1 MEAWIMNTGTIIK
14 ILKRNQQKGDLMS
27 KKEEIKYSKYQ
38 QGDVVMFQVDKE
50 TFDKNTRSSNE
61 YKTAYNTQSHNNA
74 VLAFG
79 EVTGH
84 KHQIHMKEMLDAA
97 EVTLSM
103 GYNSNAGEDV
113 PEGFCVENETVT
125 LTHEEHKPVDIP
137 PGYYLVRI
145 VREMDHITGRARYVA
160 D

>member
-1 MEAWIMNTGTIIK
+1 MK
-14 ILKRNQQKGDLMS
+14 
-27 KKEEIKYSKYQ
+27 KYQ

-50 TFDKNTRSSNE
+50 TYEKNTHSNE
-61 YKTAYNTQSHNNA
+61 SKSMYIGGTKTNA
-74 VLAFG
+74 ILAFG

-84 KHQIHMKEMLDAA
+84 THRVNMEEMLQGAG
-97 EVTLSM
+97 VTLNM
-103 GYNSNAGEDV
+103 GYNGEAGRDV
-113 PEGFCVENETVT
+113 PEGFIVENETVT
-125 LTHEEHKPVDIP
+125 LKHEEHNPVDIP